1 MNYEVYLRTR
11 RLDLDLDLAP
21 PFLRFVL
28 EDDAGAADAGA
39 ADAADA
45 DAGPDE
51 LSLLRSAFI
60 SHGAA
65 AADAADAGPA
75 DADAGARFLP
85 MAGSTSDA
93 DATGA
98 TSNERLPL
106 IGLALAADAFADTAA
121 SFLSAVAC
129 LAAAFLAPRL
139 ASSARRFSSAASAAC
154 CFAVAAADAAAA
166 APNISR
172 SNANLA
178 AGSSDSHSN
187 GGHSNGGHSNGRRA
201 SLVCWYGHK

>member
-1 MNYEVYLRTR
+1 M
-11 RLDLDLDLAP
+11 DLAP

-28 EDDAGAADAGA
+28 EDDAGA
-39 ADAADA
+39 A

-93 DATGA
+93 AM
-98 TSNERLPL
+98 
-106 IGLALAADAFADTAA
+106 
-121 SFLSAVAC
+121 
-129 LAAAFLAPRL
+129 
-139 ASSARRFSSAASAAC
+139 FSSTT
-154 CFAVAAADAAAA
+154 
-166 APNISR
+166 
-172 SNANLA
+172 NAK
-178 AGSSDSHSN
+178 S
-187 GGHSNGGHSNGRRA
+187 
-201 SLVCWYGHK
+201 

>member
-28 EDDAGAADAGA
+28 EDDAGA
-39 ADAADA
+39 A

-129 LAAAFLAPRL
+129 LAAAF
-139 ASSARRFSSAASAAC
+139 F
-154 CFAVAAADAAAA
+154 
-166 APNISR
+166 R
-172 SNANLA
+172 S
-178 AGSSDSHSN
+178 
-187 GGHSNGGHSNGRRA
+187 
-201 SLVCWYGHK
+201 